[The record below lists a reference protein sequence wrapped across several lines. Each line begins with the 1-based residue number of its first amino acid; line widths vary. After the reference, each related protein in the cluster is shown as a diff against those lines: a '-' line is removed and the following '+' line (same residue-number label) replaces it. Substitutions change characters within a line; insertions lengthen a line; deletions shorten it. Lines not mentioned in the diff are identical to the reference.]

1 MQIADVVATELEVIG
16 PKPNATHGAP
26 VESGRIVFADDTVEV
41 GVWEITPGGFT
52 STKDGIS
59 EVMHFV
65 SGAGT
70 ITASDGTLTEIGPG
84 VVLVTP
90 DGWSGVWDVREA
102 TRKTYTI
109 VRTRL

>member
-1 MQIADVVATELEVIG
+1 MKIADVRAAELELIG
-16 PKPNATHGAP
+16 PKPNSTHGAP
-26 VESGRIVFADDTVEV
+26 VESGLIVFEDETVEV
-41 GVWEITPGGFT
+41 GIWEITAGGFA

-70 ITASDGTLTEIGPG
+70 ITAADGAVTEIGPG

-90 DGWSGVWDVREA
+90 DGWSGVWDVREP

-109 VRTRL
+109 VKSLR

>member
-1 MQIADVVATELEVIG
+1 MQIADVLGAELETIG
-16 PKPNATHGAP
+16 PKPNSTHGSP
-26 VESGRIVFADDTVEV
+26 VESARVVFEDDNVEV
-41 GVWEITPGGFT
+41 GIWEITPGGFA

-70 ITASDGTLTEIGPG
+70 ITSADGIVTEIGPG

-90 DGWSGVWDVREA
+90 DGWSGVWDVREP

-109 VRTRL
+109 VKTTS